1 MTDLSEK
8 VNEEIKNYLRV
19 DEDYDDILIQ
29 TLIKSAESYI
39 SNAGVCVSYEVEL
52 YSLAIKMLVLH
63 WYENREVSGASEQ
76 IPFGLDN
83 IIIQLKYCYEAQI

>member
-1 MTDLSEK
+1 MENNILDT
-8 VNEEIKNYLRV
+8 IKEYLRV
-19 DEDYDDILIQ
+19 DEDFDDMLIE